1 MKVQTYINSYLDYC
15 RYRRELDMK
24 TIKAYRIDLKQFV
37 NFITK
42 EEPDKEEIEN
52 YITFLHKQYKQ
63 KTVKRKIASIK
74 AFYCFL

>member
-1 MKVQTYINSYLDYC
+1 
-15 RYRRELDMK
+15 MK